1 MKYKF
6 KLTNTTAYNRPNGFL
21 NRLKMFVGDEQAVQQ
36 GRWTNLNGEYKVS
49 FNFKVQ
55 DKVYQVIVES
65 PTYWNNYPSCPPSAI
80 FDGNS
85 DYNWMSDTSDPE
97 QVWISVET
105 DMPVTRFVYLNHG
118 YGAVNALE
126 RNRYNDKLLL
136 TEETTNTIIFDG
148 NTPAFQT
155 ISVDVPMKLYY
166 HNKNT
171 FISFK

>member
-1 MKYKF
+1 
-6 KLTNTTAYNRPNGFL
+6 
-21 NRLKMFVGDEQAVQQ
+21 MFVGDERAVQQ
-36 GRWTNLNGEYKVS
+36 GKWTNLNGEYKVS

-55 DKVYQVIVES
+55 DKIYQVIVES
-65 PTYWNNYPSCPPSAI
+65 PTYNKGYPSFPPSAI
-80 FDGNS
+80 FEGNG
-85 DYNWMSDTSDPE
+85 YANWMSNTSDPE

-105 DMPVTRFVYLNHG
+105 DMPVTRFEYLNHG

-148 NTPAFQT
+148 NTPFNQT
-155 ISVDVPMKLYY
+155 ISVEVPMKLSY